1 MPARHQGQHPVELE
15 ANRARQ
21 GITGVHL
28 RYILGFG
35 IAGAVIAFLFVAI
48 AD

>member
-1 MPARHQGQHPVELE
+1 MPSLEPEHPMELN
-15 ANRARQ
+15 ADRARQ

-35 IAGAVIAFLFVAI
+35 ILAAVIGLILVA
-48 AD
+48 ASG